1 MFWSNEIEYVQEN
14 IVRKYVDCRTAL
26 PTHSVV
32 AADTAHTVRRTFV
45 AQADTMVLGTRADEK
60 KPM

>member
-32 AADTAHTVRRTFV
+32 VADTAHKTYICRTSRHNGVGDESRR
-45 AQADTMVLGTRADEK
+45 K
-60 KPM
+60 KAHVV